1 VPERL
6 NWFKWGC
13 GELTAE
19 GREASGDGMSQVAKQ
34 GDSPTAAGQV
44 AQGRLATAPRARTCA
59 TLAPNTKRRPALARQ
74 RKQPWPA
81 PVFSLV
87 FMTGAWRHE
96 RQQGPV
102 HQLSDEC
109 YHFQSDGVRQWAGY
123 LAVWKFWLQYFA
135 KCASLHLAYFA
146 RPNAKVKG
154 RRAWRFRSD
163 ARSVGV
169 PLNNQLGRTLGI
181 KMTEFFEVFIFFAEF

>member
-1 VPERL
+1 VRGQETEPRRPNDTCHLRAPLNVQPSVPERL

-13 GELTAE
+13 GALTAE
-19 GREASGDGMSQVAKQ
+19 GREACGDGMSQVAKQ
-34 GDSPTAAGQV
+34 GDSPTAAGQA

-102 HQLSDEC
+102 HQLSD
-109 YHFQSDGVRQWAGY
+109 GVTTSRAMACANGRGI
-123 LAVWKFWLQYFA
+123 WLLGNSGFNTLQNARIGILY
-135 KCASLHLAYFA
+135 SAYFA
-146 RPNAKVKG
+146 RPN
-154 RRAWRFRSD
+154 
-163 ARSVGV
+163 
-169 PLNNQLGRTLGI
+169 
-181 KMTEFFEVFIFFAEF
+181 E